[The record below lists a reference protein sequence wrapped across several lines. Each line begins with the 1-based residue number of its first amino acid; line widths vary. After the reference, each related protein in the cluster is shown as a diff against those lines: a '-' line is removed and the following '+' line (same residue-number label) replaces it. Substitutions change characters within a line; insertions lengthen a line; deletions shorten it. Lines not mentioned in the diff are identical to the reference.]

1 MNFSANIVNH
11 TNPGVSVTVADSS
24 GVTYEQIKNSLGQH
38 VYEVQGLYIYSQNI
52 NQLIGVINYSRYDAT
67 GNQDITNIVTTVDPY
82 EFGLSIN
89 VDLSKYSTPI
99 IINGNNSFSTTILP
113 NTYVEVK
120 FYNKRQTNSFG
131 MNLNN
136 FRDIQRITRT
146 EFFDN
151 YGAPIDE
158 IQASNKQREEN
169 REIIVKQEKVA
180 GDNGL
185 LLMGSA
191 AALFLIYI
199 ATDE

>member
-11 TNPGVSVTVADSS
+11 TDPGVSVRVADSS
-24 GVTYEQIKNSLGQH
+24 GVTYQQIKNSLGQH
-38 VYEVQGLYIYSQNI
+38 VYDVQGLYLYSENI

-67 GNQDITNIVTTVDPY
+67 GNQNITNIVTTVDPY

-89 VDLSKYSTPI
+89 VDLSKTAEPI

-113 NTYVEVK
+113 NTYLEVQ
-120 FYNKRQTNSFG
+120 FFNKRQTNSFG

-151 YGAPIDE
+151 YGAPIEE
-158 IQASNKQREEN
+158 IQASNQQREEN
-169 REIIVKQEKVA
+169 RKVVIRQKKVVEN
-180 GDNGL
+180 NGL
-185 LLMGSA
+185 LVMGSA

-199 ATDE
+199 ATNE